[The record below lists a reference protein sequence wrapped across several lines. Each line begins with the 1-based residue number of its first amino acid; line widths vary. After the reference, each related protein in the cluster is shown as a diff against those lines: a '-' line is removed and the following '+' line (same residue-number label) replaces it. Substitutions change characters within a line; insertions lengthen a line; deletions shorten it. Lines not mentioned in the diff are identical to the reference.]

1 MGFTSEVQYNRPEIM
16 EEDFVIKTKALIAR
30 DFELEIG
37 DEPLTEEELFKI
49 LADEV
54 AYMIDHRLDFLLSLL
69 YRLDVLEHKINA
81 ALGPW
86 STLPPNIALAQ
97 LIMERQKQRIIT
109 KSLYKP
115 KESDDL
121 EGLEF

>member
-1 MGFTSEVQYNRPEIM
+1 
-16 EEDFVIKTKALIAR
+16 VIKAKALIAR
-30 DFELEIG
+30 DFELEMG
-37 DEPLTEEELFKI
+37 EEPMSEEELFKI

-109 KSLYKP
+109 KSLYKS
-115 KESDDL
+115 KESEDL